1 MRPRSRVVTL
11 AISALAA
18 GGLALVPAVITAA
31 PAAAASGSFTLV
43 NIAYAF
49 EHLNPQSTNSAT
61 ACQTVNSVPVCQTAP

>member
-18 GGLALVPAVITAA
+18 GGLALVPAVIT
-31 PAAAASGSFTLV
+31 AAAASGSFTLV